1 MLFKSI
7 NIETRGAVDN
17 IEEILK
23 AAQGKIDNITIGRT
37 DLSRSYFDSKIGP
50 DSKLIFD
57 VIEQLSRK
65 VKSAGVA
72 LTVGGSITKNS
83 VSKFKKYH
91 RDWVE
96 RVASIETRKVIL
108 PVEQI
113 IQNKNALTEALI
125 FEELYLSY
133 KLDTEIW
140 LSKADRDR
148 LKKLKNRI

>member
-1 MLFKSI
+1 M
-7 NIETRGAVDN
+7 
-17 IEEILK
+17 
-23 AAQGKIDNITIGRT
+23 
-37 DLSRSYFDSKIGP
+37 
-50 DSKLIFD
+50 
-57 VIEQLSRK
+57 
-65 VKSAGVA
+65 A
-72 LTVGGSITKNS
+72 LTAGGSITKNS
-83 VSKFKKYH
+83 VNKFKKYD
-91 RDWVE
+91 RDWIE

-125 FEELYLSY
+125 FEELYLSS